1 MKMKRFLTLTI
12 ILICIGLIQIS
23 CTKKPDKTEAWIEGE
38 LKGNSFSNL
47 VVEELTPDGI
57 QKIDSTAIINNKFKI
72 KIKLTETGFYFLRL
86 SNKNFISLILEPGS
100 QTSLI
105 APADSLGYPIEF
117 SASNDN
123 KLLLDLNHHLDQ
135 CYHVTDSLST
145 IFKSYQNTPEFDS
158 IKPILDSAYLN
169 MFNQHKS
176 WLETYIDSNPKSM
189 TTIVAFYQT
198 LGRRAFFNPTLDFK
212 IMLKIDQNL
221 MQVDSKN
228 KHIQKFHE
236 LFTAQKVFADQKNK
250 VDSMLTKGNMM
261 PAIILPNATE
271 KSINTNNIG
280 AAKKLFVFWNIKS
293 MIDNPD
299 AKLLNTISGTIKIVA
314 ISLEDQK
321 ELWLNYIKK
330 EFKNGIHVIDI
341 HGLEGETAHTF
352 NITNETIPYYI
363 LVDAKNGI
371 LSHGKELKAVI
382 NKN

>member
-1 MKMKRFLTLTI
+1 MKRFFTI
-12 ILICIGLIQIS
+12 IFCLICIGLIEIS

-38 LKGNSFSNL
+38 LKGSSFSNL

-72 KIKLTETGFYFLRL
+72 KIKLNQTGFYFLRL

-100 QTSLI
+100 ETKIL

-123 KLLLDLNHHLDQ
+123 KLFLDLNHHLDH

-145 IFKSYQNTPEFDS
+145 IFKSYQNTAEFDS

-169 MFNQHKS
+169 MFNLHKL
-176 WLETYIDSNPKSM
+176 WLETYIDSHPKSL

-198 LGRRAFFNPTLDFK
+198 LGRRAFFNPTIDYK
-212 IMLKIDQNL
+212 TMLKIDQNL
-221 MQVDSKN
+221 MQVDPKN
-228 KHIQKFHE
+228 KHILKFHE
-236 LFTAQKVFADQKNK
+236 LFTAQKVFANQKAR
-250 VDSMLTKGNMM
+250 VDSMLTKGNTM
-261 PAIILPNATE
+261 PAIVLQNTSE
-271 KSINTNNIG
+271 KSVNANNIV

-293 MIDNPD
+293 MIDNTD
-299 AKLLNTISGTIKIVA
+299 LQTLNTINGTMKIVA
-314 ISLEDQK
+314 VSLEDQK

-352 NITNETIPYYI
+352 NITTETIPYYI
-363 LVDAKNGI
+363 LVNAKNEI
-371 LSHGKELKAVI
+371 LSHGKELKTVI